1 MENTGYL
8 IMNSSKKLTYEL
20 NTTLRSGDLTAP
32 QWAVIQQI
40 HRFEEKVTPIT
51 AKQLTKLLEMDKPT
65 VSAIIK
71 RLEQKTFVKRIQS
84 STDSRVYYLSLT
96 PQGNQAYEFG
106 KQISESVLSDF
117 LAPLSEDNQQLLN
130 QLLQQLDQE

>member
-71 RLEQKTFVKRIQS
+71 RLEAMTEATDNEIQVRRFEKEGVEKCLVTYDKATETFELTESDSQQSYQFDNIDIVAMEIYDLIQ
-84 STDSRVYYLSLT
+84 
-96 PQGNQAYEFG
+96 
-106 KQISESVLSDF
+106 
-117 LAPLSEDNQQLLN
+117 
-130 QLLQQLDQE
+130 